1 MKSAVVIHSNSFV
14 VRSGYRAESEFRSVA
29 EAFARMQPGESVW
42 IKTDGHGY
50 FGPVVRP

>member
-1 MKSAVVIHSNSFV
+1 MKSAVLVHHNSFV
-14 VRSGYRAESEFRSVA
+14 VRRGNGTETEFRSVA
-29 EAFARMQPGESVW
+29 EAFANAQPRESVW